1 MKAKQ
6 YGSHSCV
13 IAATFYNASFTI
25 SYRGIDKKLNNK
37 MISSIVAFSCI
48 VVVAS
53 ALSLSRTSV
62 LKPFT
67 QGNAFKVISG
77 LKQFDAAVVKN
88 VVSAACLGG
97 ASHVDLA
104 CDASLVRL
112 AKSISLEMPGAILLL
127 SRNSEFNSDY
137 L

>member
-1 MKAKQ
+1 MQ
-6 YGSHSCV
+6 
-13 IAATFYNASFTI
+13 ASFYRQLLQLKQDKMFASII
-25 SYRGIDKKLNNK
+25 S
-37 MISSIVAFSCI
+37 FSCI
-48 VVVAS
+48 VAVAS
-53 ALSLSRTSV
+53 ALSLSRTTV

-112 AKSISLEMPGAILLL
+112 AKSISLEMPGKKLL
-127 SRNSEFNSDY
+127 
-137 L
+137 

>member
-1 MKAKQ
+1 MFA
-6 YGSHSCV
+6 
-13 IAATFYNASFTI
+13 
-25 SYRGIDKKLNNK
+25 
-37 MISSIVAFSCI
+37 SIVSFSCI
-48 VVVAS
+48 VAVAS
-53 ALSLSRTSV
+53 ALSLSRTTV

-88 VVSAACLGG
+88 VVSAASLGG

-112 AKSISLEMPGAILLL
+112 AKSISLEMPGTELL
-127 SRNSEFNSDY
+127 E
-137 L
+137 